1 MFPIP
6 WFAVLFISIPETVL
20 IIQLGFVLFNLRI
33 EWRET
38 ILASVFMGIVAYIL
52 LRLPIIPGAHTLMLI
67 FITTL
72 IISWLSKVKVWYS
85 LIAVL
90 CGAMIVGVIENVIV
104 PLALILMSKTISD
117 LSTHPWLNIGV
128 SLPTTLLAAL
138 LFFLVRRFRLVLYD
152 LNMKGSPK

>member
-1 MFPIP
+1 MFTIP
-6 WFAVLFISIPETVL
+6 WYAVLFISIPETVL
-20 IIQLGFVLFNLRI
+20 IIQLGFLLFNLRI
-33 EWRET
+33 EWRDT
-38 ILASVFMGIVAYIL
+38 VLTSVCMGVVSYIL

-72 IISWLSKVKVWYS
+72 IINWLSKVKVWYC

-90 CGAMIVGVIENVIV
+90 CGAMIVGVMENVIV
-104 PLALILMSKTISD
+104 PLSLILMSKTVSD
-117 LSTHPWLNIGV
+117 LSTYPWLNIGV

-152 LNMKGSPK
+152 LNMKGSTK